1 MTEPDVTIT
10 DFLLSLEALAF
21 ALLIA
26 RSATTPLQRWFT
38 IFFVATAVASLA
50 GALVHGFFS
59 DNKILWRLVLIAL
72 GVVAAAAWAIG
83 AHMLFSDRVAYLIT
97 LAAWIAF
104 VAYALI
110 IAYIS
115 DTFSVAIV
123 NYLPA
128 TLFLIVAFFTASRES
143 AAMPLALGLGGLVLT
158 LIAAGVQQS
167 GIALHP
173 KYFNHN
179 ALYHLLQA
187 IALFLIFRG
196 AVFLTTGIA
205 TLVPRGTRP

>member
-1 MTEPDVTIT
+1 MQEPDVTIT

-50 GALVHGFFS
+50 GGLVHGFFS
-59 DNKILWRLVLIAL
+59 DSKILWRLVLIAL
-72 GVVAAAAWAIG
+72 GVVATAAWAIG
-83 AHMLFSDRVAYLIT
+83 SRMLFSDRVAYFIT
-97 LAAWIAF
+97 IAASIAF
-104 VAYALI
+104 VAYVLI
-110 IAYIS
+110 IAFLS
-115 DTFSVAIV
+115 DAFAVAIV

-128 TLFLIVAFFTASRES
+128 TVFLILAFVTAYRGN

-158 LIAAGVQQS
+158 LVAAGVQQS

-187 IALFLIFRG
+187 IALFLIFWG
-196 AVFLTTGIA
+196 AVFLTSLDRLIPKTP
-205 TLVPRGTRP
+205 TP